1 MPDALI
7 ERDGGWRRERLRLLV
22 RSAAEV
28 ERRTLVSNILGT
40 ILIVGIAQFLPNAS
54 DFYLPMLLRFIAL
67 FSTAILYETIRRR
80 LDSNADALVPLHL
93 TPVVATFGGLSWAS
107 LVVPVFLVPY
117 LHPASYIVTAGVFI
131 CVALVITSTAAIK
144 RIAFPF
150 ALGFLGTFL
159 TALAFTPFELAL
171 WLGVGLTL
179 VMGAIG
185 IFSIG
190 AARQRLD
197 AADMVIENRRLTE
210 DLEEAL
216 ARAEFLA
223 VRDPLTGLY
232 NRRAL
237 FEEQVF
243 RDAPGERHHVLIIDL
258 DHFKQVND
266 DYGHDMGDRV
276 LIGVAMVLRDFVREL
291 PGEGH
296 LAARLGGEE
305 FAVFLAIAD
314 DDEADATADSLRQAI
329 NAVAAGLNLPGN
341 LGTASI
347 GMSHILKGESIGD
360 ALQRA
365 DNALYG
371 AKKRGRNRVRRETA

>member
-1 MPDALI
+1 MPDATI
-7 ERDGGWRRERLRLLV
+7 ARDKGWRRERLLLLV
-22 RSAAEV
+22 RSTAEI
-28 ERRTLVSNILGT
+28 ERRTLIANVIGT
-40 ILIVGIAQFLPNAS
+40 LLIVGIAQWLPNAS

-67 FSTAILYETIRRR
+67 FGTSMLYESIRRR
-80 LDSNADALVPLHL
+80 LAKNADVLVPMHF
-93 TPVVATFGGLSWAS
+93 ATAMAAFAGLSWAS
-107 LVVPVFLVPY
+107 MVIPVFLEPY

-131 CVALVITSTAAIK
+131 SVTLVITSTSAIK
-144 RIAFPF
+144 RIAIPF
-150 ALGFLGTFL
+150 AFGFLATFL
-159 TALAFTPFELAL
+159 TALVFAPFELAL
-171 WLGVGLTL
+171 WLGVGLTF

-190 AARQRLD
+190 TARQRLE
-197 AADMVIENRRLTE
+197 AADMLVENRRLTE

-314 DDEADATADSLRQAI
+314 DGEADATADSLRRSI

-347 GMSHILKGESIGD
+347 GMSHMLRGESIGD

-371 AKKRGRNRVRRETA
+371 AKKRGRNRVRREAA